1 MTQDNISYNKN
12 IYLEKI
18 INIAEERKIP
28 LTIVCENAGLAK
40 NTIANWKRGSEPSF
54 TKVVKLLKYLD
65 ISADELNSTDTPK
78 IERGDKMNV
87 RSAKEYIAK
96 IKDICDKMYDF
107 TEKHSDIDSETG
119 FMVDAVA
126 YLCDYRKVLE
136 KGIDEAELNI

>member
-78 IERGDKMNV
+78 IERGDKM
-87 RSAKEYIAK
+87 
-96 IKDICDKMYDF
+96 YDF